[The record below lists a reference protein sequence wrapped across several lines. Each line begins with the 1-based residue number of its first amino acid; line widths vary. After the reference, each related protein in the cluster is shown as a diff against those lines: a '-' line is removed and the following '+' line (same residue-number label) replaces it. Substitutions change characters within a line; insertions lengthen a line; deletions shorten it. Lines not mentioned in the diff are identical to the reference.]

1 MTNILQ
7 KVAKITHQG
16 TDTSALEAKAEA
28 HLKSV
33 KSSEYQFPIASF
45 PQKLQNI
52 IHNWNQCYQLPI
64 DYYATGVLTAASAVI
79 GNAFNVQYKYEY
91 TSPLII
97 YAALVG
103 EPGTGKTRTAKKCLA
118 PIFDFEEKHRNH
130 HHKEMKIW
138 EDNCFKNEKRKNKKK
153 YPKPLEHDILINDIT
168 LEKINQTLEASP
180 KGVLYFR
187 DELKAWIASMNQY
200 RAGSDE
206 EFWLSNW
213 TGEVIKVGRVGK
225 SSIYIKHPFISI
237 LGGIQPGIL
246 YSFASNGKAA
256 TGFFARI
263 LFAYPACQD
272 IPPETNIKPH
282 QETFTN
288 YHTIIK
294 YLYDLPSLIFKPR
307 YENEIAKVKPISIEL
322 SEEAKAIYKQ
332 HKEEIRVRANET
344 EDKTLRTV
352 LIKVQEYS
360 LRFSA
365 LLELLELACKGKE
378 MELKDLKKH
387 RVSADN
393 MNKAIELTK
402 YYTAT
407 ALKVISRLDSPIN
420 ALSPKK
426 KALYKALEKP
436 FKYTEALKVGAK
448 IKLSESTIKR
458 MLNGKDGE
466 IFKKR
471 HDGTYERKYLV

>member
-1 MTNILQ
+1 MTSIL
-7 KVAKITHQG
+7 KTISKIGQNTN
-16 TDTSALEAKAEA
+16 TPSLEAKAEA
-28 HLKSV
+28 HLKAV
-33 KSSEYQFPIASF
+33 KNEEYQFPIASF

-52 IHNWNQCYQLPI
+52 INNWNQCYQLPV
-64 DYYATGVLTAASAVI
+64 DYYATGILTAASAVI
-79 GNAFNVQYKYEY
+79 GNAFNVQYKLEY

-103 EPGTGKTRTAKKCLA
+103 EPGTGKTRTAKKCLG
-118 PIFDFEEKHRNH
+118 PVFDFEDKHRKH
-130 HHKEMKIW
+130 YHKEMLLW
-138 EDNCFKNEKRKNKKK
+138 ENNCLKNEKKKNKKK

-180 KGVLYFR
+180 QGVLYFR
-187 DELKAWIASMNQY
+187 DELKAWIGSMNQY

-263 LFAYPACQD
+263 LFAYPSCQD
-272 IPPETNIKPH
+272 IPPETNIQPH

-288 YHTIIK
+288 YSSILK
-294 YLYDLPSLIFKPR
+294 YLYDLPNHIFKPR
-307 YENEIAKVKPISIEL
+307 FENEVGEVKPISLEL
-322 SEEAKAIYKQ
+322 SEEAKQLYKA

-344 EDKTLRTV
+344 EDATLRTV
-352 LIKVQEYS
+352 LIKMQEYT

-378 MELKDLKKH
+378 MKIKDLEQHK
-387 RVSADN
+387 VSGDN
-393 MNKAIELTK
+393 LIKAIELTK

-407 ALKVISRLDSPIN
+407 AIKVISQLDSPIDG
-420 ALSPKK
+420 LSLKK
-426 KALYKALEKP
+426 KALYKVLEKP
-436 FKYTEALKVGAK
+436 FTYTEALKVGAK
-448 IKLSESTIKR
+448 IKLSPSTIKR
-458 MLNGKDGE
+458 MLNGKDGD